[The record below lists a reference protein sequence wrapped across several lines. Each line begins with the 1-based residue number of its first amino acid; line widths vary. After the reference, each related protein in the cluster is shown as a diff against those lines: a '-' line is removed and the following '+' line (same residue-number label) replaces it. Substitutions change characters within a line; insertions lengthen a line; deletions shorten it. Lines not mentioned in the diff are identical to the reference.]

1 MQSTWMWKLLCAVAL
16 AGLSLGA
23 SATKGWVWLDDAGRQ
38 VFSDMPPPASVPNN
52 RIIRQ
57 PAQPPAARPGGTGVE
72 TPANASTPAAPTAA
86 RQGGAAASGSAAAPN
101 GNVVLVET
109 DEQLRAVEKQNAEI
123 RADNCRRAQEALAT
137 LQRSGR
143 LATINDKGQRVMM
156 DANMRKTEMER
167 AETMIRDNCQ

>member
-1 MQSTWMWKLLCAVAL
+1 MQSTWMWKLLGAVAL

-57 PAQPPAARPGGTGVE
+57 PAQPPVARPNGADAGVASASTPATPAAARPG
-72 TPANASTPAAPTAA
+72 S
-86 RQGGAAASGSAAAPN
+86 AAASGSATAPN

-156 DANMRKTEMER
+156 DANMRKTEIER
-167 AETMIRDNCQ
+167 AESMIRDNCK